1 MKKAISPDETA
12 AIRMQLITPLL
23 EPSLDPQSIIVNAP
37 VFWHGIALLK
47 CHRTAHFSVWKTS
60 GASVI

>member
-23 EPSLDPQSIIVNAP
+23 EPSLDPQSIIERKKEICNRE
-37 VFWHGIALLK
+37 GISYRTLPIRQKVLK
-47 CHRTAHFSVWKTS
+47 A
-60 GASVI
+60 

>member
-23 EPSLDPQSIIVNAP
+23 EPSLDPQSIIEREKEICNRE
-37 VFWHGIALLK
+37 GISY
-47 CHRTAHFSVWKTS
+47 RTVR
-60 GASVI
+60 G